1 MSFAKD
7 IWNFIRRLSPFK
19 LFLLILSPF
28 TLSIFIHLTI
38 LILFSY
44 ITWYIPMQ
52 KKAEEGHVA
61 TIVLEEGKSDR
72 FSFHTK
78 KNLDQFKINNHMA
91 YPLPQIEYRPV
102 LPEIKFYPEPT
113 IREELDLIGVE
124 TMDRKWLNPATDRQI
139 LYTGEEKLFGSFTRH
154 IQLLREGGLDIVF
167 IFDSTS
173 SMAEFLRKVKIK
185 IVNLV
190 ATFKNL
196 VPTARIGLVTYRD
209 VGEDF
214 VTRKHSLTHGTKSL
228 QIFLR
233 DIDPVGG
240 GDREEAV
247 DEALRVAIEELNW
260 KKYAKK
266 IILLIGDAPPH
277 KKDMPKTRKLIEK
290 FRKKM
295 GGMVATLD
303 TSYKPFKIKTSGDN
317 LDREQEKVMDEFKL
331 FAEIGG
337 GESARLIDEEKV
349 IRQMVVLVFGTRWEV
364 CLDEFLKNL

>member
-1 MSFAKD
+1 MRFAED
-7 IWNFIRRLSPFK
+7 TWNFIRRLSPFK
-19 LFLLILSPF
+19 LLLIFLSPF
-28 TLSIFIHLTI
+28 ALSILIHVII
-38 LILFSY
+38 LAIFSY

-52 KKAEEGHVA
+52 KKAEENHAA
-61 TIVLEEGKSDR
+61 TIMLEEGKSDR

-78 KNLDQFKINNHMA
+78 KDFDQFKINNHMA
-91 YPLPQIEYRPV
+91 YPLPQVEYRPV
-102 LPEIKFYPEPT
+102 LPEIKFYPEPV
-113 IREELDLIGVE
+113 IREELNLIGVE

-185 IVNLV
+185 IANLV
-190 ATFKNL
+190 ATFKKL

-214 VTRKHSLTHGTKSL
+214 VTRKHQLTHGTKSL
-228 QIFLR
+228 QIFLK

-247 DEALRVAIEELNW
+247 DEALRVAIEDLNW
-260 KKYAKK
+260 KKNAKK

-277 KKDMPKTRKLIEK
+277 KKDIPKTKKLIEK

-295 GGMVATLD
+295 GGMVTTLD
-303 TSYKPFKIKTSGDN
+303 TSYQPFSLMANGDN
-317 LDREQEKVMDEFKL
+317 SGGEQKKVMDEFKL
-331 FAEIGG
+331 FAETGG